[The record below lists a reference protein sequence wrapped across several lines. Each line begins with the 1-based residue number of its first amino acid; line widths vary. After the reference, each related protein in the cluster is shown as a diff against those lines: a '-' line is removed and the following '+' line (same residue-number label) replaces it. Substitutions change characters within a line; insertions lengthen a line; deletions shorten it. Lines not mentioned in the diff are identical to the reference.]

1 MELILTSREREFLAQ
16 ILEVR
21 QRELLL
27 EIARAENHQFRAG
40 LKNNE
45 ELLESIIGKVRRAQI
60 TGSDPLSDVA

>member
-45 ELLESIIGKVRRAQI
+45 ELLESIISKVRRAQI